1 MGMFTPVLLAVNTL
15 DFRYLGIFML
25 GAIVGF
31 ASFVGVLQWLLENL
45 RKATFVVMAGLMFGS
60 VRALWPW
67 QTESGGLLSPSSSF
81 VPELVAFFAC
91 AVFVLAMTWVETRFS
106 SNKPL

>member
-1 MGMFTPVLLAVNTL
+1 
-15 DFRYLGIFML
+15 ML

-31 ASFVGVLQWLLENL
+31 ASFVGLLQWLLENC

-67 QTESGGLLSPSSSF
+67 QTESGGLLAPTGP
-81 VPELVAFFAC
+81 VLPEIIAFIAC
-91 AVFVLAMTWVETRFS
+91 ALFVLAITWVETRFS
-106 SNKPL
+106 SKKQL